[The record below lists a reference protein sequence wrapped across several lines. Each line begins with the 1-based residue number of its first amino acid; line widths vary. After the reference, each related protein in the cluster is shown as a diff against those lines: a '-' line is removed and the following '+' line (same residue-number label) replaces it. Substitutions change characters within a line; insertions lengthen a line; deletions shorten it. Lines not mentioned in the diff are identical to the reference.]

1 MGVAMVAIA
10 GDKSFQTLVWESM
23 LTKDDWF
30 WGAGYL
36 LNIVAWVGA
45 LLLDCLVFV
54 LWAFGL
60 RRRTTTRSDC
70 ALANEAH
77 CTSSESAWAVAIG
90 RVSQNSGASASWDCE
105 TCMHGGAGA

>member
-1 MGVAMVAIA
+1 M
-10 GDKSFQTLVWESM
+10 WEST

-54 LWAFGL
+54 LWAFAAPEE
-60 RRRTTTRSDC
+60 D
-70 ALANEAH
+70 E
-77 CTSSESAWAVAIG
+77 EE
-90 RVSQNSGASASWDCE
+90 DDDKE
-105 TCMHGGAGA
+105 